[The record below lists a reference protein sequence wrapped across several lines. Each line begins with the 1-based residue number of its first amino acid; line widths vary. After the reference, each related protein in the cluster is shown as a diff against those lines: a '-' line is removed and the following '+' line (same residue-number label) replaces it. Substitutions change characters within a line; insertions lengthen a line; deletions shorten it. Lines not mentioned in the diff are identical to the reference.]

1 MKKLYWLGLALLVIF
16 EILVVWLIM
25 PLPASQD
32 ASRVLMAWTFYHW
45 RWPVRVILG
54 LLTISGLADSLKKDS
69 RLLIGASAIAAIT
82 IILIFNFK
90 FTADHMFLQPGK
102 IQFAGITDLSI
113 DESAQVLA
121 VERNGEAKAYPLRYL
136 IYHHQVR
143 DSIGGMQIM
152 VTYCSVCRTGR
163 IYHPMVQG
171 KLETFR
177 LAGMDLYNA
186 MFEDETTGS
195 WWRQANGEAI
205 AGPLKGTFLPE
216 VTSAQMT
223 KRKFFSLYP
232 EGTIMLP
239 DNSFRSEYDSI
250 GNYETGKSKKKLT
263 GTDSLSWKDKSWVVG
278 VTVGTTPIAFS
289 WNDLTPS
296 RLIHTTVADKHIV
309 LMLSEDKFS
318 FNAFESDAPVTSASV
333 ASDTLIINGQ
343 SYDFSGKGLGGEG
356 NLKKLSAYQEFW
368 HSWRTFHPSTLQY
381 GIK

>member
-1 MKKLYWLGLALLVIF
+1 MKKLYWSGLALLVIF
-16 EILVVWLIM
+16 EILLVWLIM

-32 ASRVLMAWTFYHW
+32 ASRVLMAWTFYNW
-45 RWPVRVILG
+45 RWLIRVILSI
-54 LLTISGLADSLKKDS
+54 LVLSGLSDALKNDS
-69 RLLIGASAIAAIT
+69 RWLTGILAAVAVT

-102 IQFAGITDLSI
+102 VQFADITDISI

-143 DSIGGMQIM
+143 DSIGGLQVM

-163 IYHPMVQG
+163 VYQPMVQG
-171 KLETFR
+171 RLETFR

-216 VTSAQMT
+216 VGSSQMT
-223 KRKFFSLYP
+223 KRKFFTLYP
-232 EGTIMLP
+232 NGTIMLP

-250 GNYETGKSKKKLT
+250 GNYETGKSKAKLT
-263 GTDSLSWKDKSWVVG
+263 GTDSLSWKEKSWVVG
-278 VTVGTTPIAFS
+278 MTVGTTPIAFS
-289 WNDLTPS
+289 WNDLTPT
-296 RLIHTTVADKHIV
+296 RLIHTSVADKHVV
-309 LMLSEDKFS
+309 LILSEDRFS
-318 FNAFESDAPVTSASV
+318 FNAFESDMPVSSASL
-333 ASDTLIINGQ
+333 ASDTLILNGQ
-343 SYDFSGKGLGGEG
+343 PYDFSGKRVGGPGE
-356 NLKKLSAYQEFW
+356 LKKISAYQEFW
-368 HSWRTFHPSTLQY
+368 HSWRTFHPGTLQF
-381 GIK
+381 GVN

>member
-1 MKKLYWLGLALLVIF
+1 MKKLNWLGLALLVIF

-121 VERNGEAKAYPLRYL
+121 LERNGEAKAYPLRYL

-289 WNDLTPS
+289 WNDLTPT

-343 SYDFSGKGLGGEG
+343 SYDFSG
-356 NLKKLSAYQEFW
+356 
-368 HSWRTFHPSTLQY
+368 
-381 GIK
+381 